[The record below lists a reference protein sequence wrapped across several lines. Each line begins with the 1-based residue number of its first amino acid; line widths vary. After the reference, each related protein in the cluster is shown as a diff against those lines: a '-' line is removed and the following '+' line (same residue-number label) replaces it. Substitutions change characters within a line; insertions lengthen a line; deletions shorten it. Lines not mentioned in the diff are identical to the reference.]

1 MFQIN
6 PPENSVK
13 KHVPVTLLKHAP
25 EQSIHSLTRMQ
36 NLVFIMQTGSLLDEE
51 PLPDAQ
57 CFEFVPHNH
66 GPYSSELKNHLDRLA
81 RNDTI
86 TSTVTKTPA
95 GNTKHVYQVTDENA
109 IRGHETSTN
118 TQHIQQRVKKTLSE
132 YASCPLLELMD
143 TVNITHPEYLA
154 TR

>member
-1 MFQIN
+1 MLQIG
-6 PPENSVK
+6 PPENDVK
-13 KHVPVTLLKHAP
+13 KRIPVTLLKHAP

-36 NLVFIMQTGSLLDEE
+36 KLVFIMQTGSLVNEK

-57 CFEFVPHNH
+57 CFEFVPHNY
-66 GPYSSELKNHLDRLA
+66 GPYSSELKDHLDRLA
-81 RNDTI
+81 RDDTI

-95 GNTKHVYQVTDENA
+95 GNTKHVYEVTDENTA
-109 IRGHETSTN
+109 REHETSTD
-118 TQHIQQRVKKTLSE
+118 TQHIQHRVKKTLSE

-143 TVNITHPEYLA
+143 KVNTTHPEYLA